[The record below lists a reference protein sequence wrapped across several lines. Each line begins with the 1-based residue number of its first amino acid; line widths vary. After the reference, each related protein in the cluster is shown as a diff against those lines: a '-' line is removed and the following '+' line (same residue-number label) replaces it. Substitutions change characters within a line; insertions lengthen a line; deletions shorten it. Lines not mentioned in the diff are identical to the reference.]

1 MHIEDGLCKAARLK
15 ECEAQQHRITHTS
28 PDGVHDVSTCGDVLH
43 KNCIDTYANDDKKC
57 LKCQRQQGAEIV
69 LSHAAPFTIDHGGHR
84 DGCDGCDKVNL
95 DHASVDH
102 YKDTDGKGAH
112 GQPHKQA
119 LEPQPKQRPQFH
131 CCKGGIEVPE
141 NSRYVDVCI

>member
-1 MHIEDGLCKAARLK
+1 MCIEDGLCKAASLK
-15 ECEAQQHRITHTS
+15 EREAQQHRITHTS
-28 PDGVHDVSTCGDVLH
+28 PDGVHDVRTHGDVFDQYRINAH
-43 KNCIDTYANDDKKC
+43 TDDDEKR
-57 LKCQRQQGAEIV
+57 LKCKRQQGTEIV
-69 LSHAAPFTIDHGGHR
+69 LSHAAPLPIHHSSHG
-84 DGCDGCDKVNL
+84 DGRNRCDKVNL
-95 DHASVDH
+95 DHTPIDH
-102 YKDTDGKGAH
+102 HEDAYCEGAH